1 MKVGG
6 TSTQRVID
14 IPLGATSNKKLRS
27 WMETTCMST
36 NTFLSLATNGV
47 NVTVAMDEYC
57 PWIDV
62 KSGFIPKFTFPN
74 ALASPSTSG
83 AAAAAARPRVGDL
96 DLDLAGGFLLED
108 FLALGGMVACSSS
121 SSSSSSS
128 LLSSSSVEVS
138 SSSSSSS
145 KLDPSD
151 AKGSESERRRRQE
164 GGEDWRSAVS

>member
-1 MKVGG
+1 
-6 TSTQRVID
+6 
-14 IPLGATSNKKLRS
+14 
-27 WMETTCMST
+27 MST

-74 ALASPSTSG
+74 ALASPSTLG
-83 AAAAAARPRVGDL
+83 AAAAAARARVGDL
-96 DLDLAGGFLLED
+96 DLDLAAFLLED

-121 SSSSSSS
+121 SSSSSSLS